1 MKRTI
6 MAICIITAMLFAS
19 CTQLTQSCEHNYYRS
34 DSTSEYDEYTCSECG
49 KSYREAKE
57 SNNNDKNENNIHTD
71 KEESKSI
78 NITKP
83 RTVPLFG
90 LEYYS
95 EKGMYS
101 GVKKIMYV
109 SDTVDCDGWKHEDCY
124 EIVGGTSK
132 YYYIRYELNGK
143 YSVINGELFAGK
155 NFSEYDYGYLE
166 FYDGEDL
173 IATTQQISRENSSTE
188 FEIDVEGVEF
198 LTVYIY
204 SRAGAW
210 MIADITITKD

>member
-6 MAICIITAMLFAS
+6 ISICIITVILFAS
-19 CTQLTQSCEHNYYRS
+19 CTQLTQSCDHNYYRS

-49 KSYREAKE
+49 KSYREAKDG
-57 SNNNDKNENNIHTD
+57 NNDDGDKE

-95 EKGMYS
+95 EKNMYS
-101 GVKKIMYV
+101 GVVRSIRYE
-109 SDTVDCDGWKHEDCY
+109 SETIDCDGWKHEDCY
-124 EIVGGTSK
+124 EIIGSTSK
-132 YYYIRYELNGK
+132 YSYLRYDLDKK

-155 NFSEYDYGYLE
+155 NFSAYGYGYLE

-173 IATTQQISRENSSTE
+173 IATTQQIGRNNVSTE
-188 FEIDVEGVEF
+188 FEVDVEGVEF

-204 SRAGAW
+204 SSAGDW
-210 MIADITITKD
+210 MIADITITKE